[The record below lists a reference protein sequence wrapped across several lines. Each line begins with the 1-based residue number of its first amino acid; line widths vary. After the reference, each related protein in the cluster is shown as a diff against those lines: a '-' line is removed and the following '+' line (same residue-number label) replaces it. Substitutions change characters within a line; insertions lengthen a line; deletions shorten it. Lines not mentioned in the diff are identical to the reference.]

1 MPSVATSLNIEIYF
15 KITEAVWAGG
25 DHSVF
30 EKMMETWS
38 HWAYSPCF
46 DWWVCVFVC
55 YGSLIA
61 RKEFGGQS
69 WFHFSSFLYSFCSF
83 IIALF
88 YHVVFF
94 LIFHYIFTNIT
105 IKKKSRTQP
114 KNQVRNRSMLILK
127 IRRNLCII
135 LTLLKKKNPLTK
147 LKKKKIRLSFLKHKA
162 VAELQHFKPRWWKY
176 CDG

>member
-25 DHSVF
+25 DQSVF

-38 HWAYSPCF
+38 HWAYSPSF

-61 RKEFGGQS
+61 RKEFWRAELVS
-69 WFHFSSFLYSFCSF
+69 LFFLSLFILFIYYCFILPCSF
-83 IIALF
+83 
-88 YHVVFF
+88 FF

-135 LTLLKKKNPLTK
+135 LTLLKKK
-147 LKKKKIRLSFLKHKA
+147 KILWQS
-162 VAELQHFKPRWWKY
+162 
-176 CDG
+176 

>member
-25 DHSVF
+25 DQSVF

-38 HWAYSPCF
+38 HWAYSPSF

-61 RKEFGGQS
+61 RKEFWRAELVS
-69 WFHFSSFLYSFCSF
+69 LFFLSLFILFIYYCFILPCSF
-83 IIALF
+83 
-88 YHVVFF
+88 FF

-105 IKKKSRTQP
+105 IKKKITNPTQKSGSKSKYANI
-114 KNQVRNRSMLILK
+114 KNKEKSMY
-127 IRRNLCII
+127 NFNII
-135 LTLLKKKNPLTK
+135 
-147 LKKKKIRLSFLKHKA
+147 KKKKILWQS
-162 VAELQHFKPRWWKY
+162 
-176 CDG
+176 